1 MRAKATRNGIR
12 IKAYAG
18 TTGILLAMNVTSHKR
33 KGLHGDP
40 AQ

>member
-18 TTGILLAMNVTSHKR
+18 RTGFLLAMNVTSHKR
-33 KGLHGDP
+33 KGLLGW
-40 AQ
+40 